1 MTKSSAAKTAA
12 YYLSF
17 TIVGMTTAAFGP
29 SIPAIAS
36 STSSALGTVG
46 GLFVFHRIGYIAGS
60 LTGGRILDRV
70 PGKYV
75 VAATMGVLAAGLFLL
90 PQWALIAGVFATVA
104 GLGFAQGTAEVAA
117 NTGVVWIHKER
128 AGPVMNGLHLSFGV
142 GAIVSPIFVS
152 QSVSRT
158 GRLLPGYAAPAVI
171 AGIATLWWLRL
182 PAAGREKSTAKG
194 SHGIPEPLLVI
205 LLSALLFLIIAGEAG
220 FAGWIYS
227 YVLRKDLMP
236 PTEAGYLN
244 STFWAALTF
253 GRFVGI
259 ELVRR
264 WGARKLISVSLL
276 GCLLSMAVFVAF
288 GGVSA
293 GIWTV
298 AVLLG
303 LSQSSIVPT
312 VFTLGGE
319 ARILTGTVGGIFVAS
334 SAAGGMTLPWIAGQ
348 LFESQGPGSLVWVVA
363 GSQLLAFLVYLAINL
378 RMKDSILTAGRSS
391 A

>member
-1 MTKSSAAKTAA
+1 MTKSSTAKTAA

-46 GLFVFHRIGYIAGS
+46 GLFVFHRIGYIVGS

-70 PGKYV
+70 AGKYV
-75 VAATMGVLAAGLFLL
+75 VAATMGLLATGLFLL

-104 GLGFAQGTAEVAA
+104 GLGLAQGTTEVAA

-128 AGPVMNGLHLSFGV
+128 AGPIMNGLHLSFGV
-142 GAIVSPIFVS
+142 GAVVAPIVIS
-152 QSVSRT
+152 QSVSKA
-158 GRLLPGYAAPAVI
+158 GGLLPGYTVLAVVAAL
-171 AGIATLWWLRL
+171 GTLWWLRL
-182 PAAGREKSTAKG
+182 PAEERERSTAEG
-194 SHGIPEPLLVI
+194 SHGIPEPFLVI
-205 LLSALLFLIIAGEAG
+205 LSSALLFLIIAGEAG

-227 YVLRKDLMP
+227 YVLRKGLMP

-253 GRFVGI
+253 GRLVGI

-264 WGARKLISVSLL
+264 WGARRLISVSLL
-276 GCLLSMAVFVAF
+276 GCLVSMAVFAAF
-288 GGVSA
+288 GGTSG
-293 GIWTV
+293 GIWAV
-298 AVLLG
+298 ALLLG

-312 VFTLGGE
+312 VFTLAGE
-319 ARILTGTVGGIFVAS
+319 ARILTGSVGGIFVAS

-348 LFESQGPGSLVWVVA
+348 LFESRGPESLVWLVA
-363 GSQLLAFLVYLAINL
+363 GSQVLAFLVYLGINL
-378 RMKDSILTAGRSS
+378 KLKNLRR
-391 A
+391 